1 MLSKIAVSLLALI
14 AGAVSAVTG
23 AQAQQNVRVSE
34 ITRTQ
39 LFAPLYV
46 AMAKDFFGQEGL
58 KIDLSSANG
67 GDRVGALILS
77 GGADIGLTGPEVPI
91 YIYNSESPDKPVV
104 FSGMIGTDGFFL
116 VSRNKVDNFDWKML
130 EGKKLFGLRRGST
143 PQMFFEHLLKKNGV
157 SQATIDNMVTNV
169 ALPAREAAWLTGDAD
184 FAIVHEPVAT
194 KLERA
199 GKAHVID
206 SIGKQVGRVE
216 NTVFFA
222 KKSWLEKN
230 GDVAQKFAN
239 AIGKAQ
245 AWMKTATDE
254 EIVDAIAPYFPGVPK
269 EDNLGPIKRMRS
281 SGAPIFSPD
290 PSLDKAALAK
300 MQAIMVESGI
310 MGPDKV
316 VAFEAL
322 VAPAYG
328 EKAKAA
334 AAK

>member
-1 MLSKIAVSLLALI
+1 MIARAFVSFFALI
-14 AGAVSAVTG
+14 AAVAAAPSGAA
-23 AQAQQNVRVSE
+23 AQQTLRVSE

-58 KIDLSSANG
+58 KIDLTSANG

-91 YIYNSESPDKPVV
+91 YIYNSESPDKPVI

-116 VSRNKVDNFDWKML
+116 VSRNKIDKFDWKMMD
-130 EGKKLFGLRRGST
+130 GKKLFGLRRGST
-143 PQMFFEHLLKKNGV
+143 PQMFWEHLLKKNGV

-184 FAIVHEPVAT
+184 FAIFHEPVAT

-199 GKAHVID
+199 GKLTVVD

-216 NTVFFA
+216 NTIFFA
-222 KKSWLEKN
+222 KKSWLDKN
-230 GDVAQKFAN
+230 QETAQKFTN
-239 AIGKAQ
+239 AIAKAQ
-245 AWMKTATDE
+245 AWMKTASDE
-254 EIVDAIAPYFPGVPK
+254 QIVDAIAPYFPGVPK
-269 EDNLGPIKRMRS
+269 EDNLGPIKRMRT

-290 PSLDKAALAK
+290 PSLDKASLSK

-310 MGPDKV
+310 MPADKV
-316 VAFEAL
+316 IAFEAL

>member
-1 MLSKIAVSLLALI
+1 MKSRYALAVLSLIAVVAC
-14 AGAVSAVTG
+14 GAAG

-46 AMAKDFFGQEGL
+46 ALAKDFFGQEGL

-91 YIYNSESPDKPVV
+91 YIYNSESPDKPVI

-116 VSRNKVDNFDWKML
+116 VSRNKIDNFDWKMMD
-130 EGKKLFGLRRGST
+130 GKKLFGLRRGST
-143 PQMFFEHLLKKNGV
+143 PQMFWEHLLKKNGV

-184 FAIVHEPVAT
+184 FAIFHEPVAS
-194 KLERA
+194 KLEA
-199 GKAHVID
+199 ANKLFVID
-206 SIGKQVGRVE
+206 SIGKQIGRVE

-222 KKSWLEKN
+222 KKSWLDKN
-230 GDVAQKFAN
+230 GETAQKFAN
-239 AIGKAQ
+239 AIARAQ
-245 AWMKTATDE
+245 AWMKTASDDE
-254 EIVDAIAPYFPGVPK
+254 VVEAIAPYFPGVPK
-269 EDNLGPIKRMRS
+269 QDHMGPIKRMRS
-281 SGAPIFSPD
+281 SGAPIFSVD
-290 PSLDKAALAK
+290 PVLDKAALGK

-310 MGPDKV
+310 LPADKI
-316 VAFEAL
+316 VAFEAI
-322 VAPAYG
+322 VSPAYG